1 MLKPLRNRTIT
12 SFNPAQPTTDGAG
25 VAVKRV
31 ALMGV
36 GSVDPVLMIDELKS
50 PYREDFQAGFPPHP
64 HRGMQTLTYMLAGG
78 IAHEDSM
85 GNRGE
90 IREGGV
96 QWMSAGSGV
105 IHSEMPTQDTTGLHG
120 FQLWFNLP
128 ARLKMSPPRY
138 RDLAGSE
145 LPSVSADDVTLIAIA
160 GTWSVGEDL
169 LQGPLD
175 ELSPIAQMADLQLA
189 PDAEYVCEVPAMAN
203 TMAFAFEG
211 SLHANAQDLRSPG
224 LAVFEAGN
232 SLVIRASKEGARCLL
247 LTGEPIGEPVVQ
259 YGPFVMNTREEI
271 ETALNEYRLGT
282 FLKH

>member
-1 MLKPLRNRTIT
+1 
-12 SFNPAQPTTDGAG
+12 
-25 VAVKRV
+25 
-31 ALMGV
+31 MGV

-105 IHSEMPTQDTTGLHG
+105 IHSEMPTQDTAGLHG

-128 ARLKMSPPRY
+128 ARLKMSSPRY
-138 RDLAGSE
+138 RDIAGSE
-145 LPSVSADDVTLIAIA
+145 LPSVSANDVTLIAIA
-160 GTWSVGEDL
+160 GAWSVGEDL

-189 PDAEYVCEVPAMAN
+189 PDAEYVCEVLATAN
-203 TMAFAFEG
+203 TMAFVFEG
-211 SLHANAQDLRSPG
+211 SLQANAQDLRSPG

>member
-1 MLKPLRNRTIT
+1 MRNRTIT

-25 VAVKRV
+25 VAIKRV

-128 ARLKMSPPRY
+128 ARLKMSSPRY
-138 RDLAGSE
+138 RDIAGSE

-160 GTWSVGEDL
+160 GAWSVGEDL

-189 PDAEYVCEVPAMAN
+189 PDAEYVCEVPATAN
-203 TMAFAFEG
+203 TMAFVFES
-211 SLHANAQDLRSPG
+211 SLQANAQDLRSPG